1 MDLARHMICA
11 WWCVVRGDRERLAG
25 RYALA
30 EGWALRGLALARR
43 SRRLRHLL
51 EVQLLNQLGM
61 IRKYQGQYD
70 RSLHAYR
77 GALRIARRHFPRRDG
92 LFASVYHNL
101 AGLEHAR
108 ERYLVAE
115 PFARMGLSL
124 RERSLGGWHLEVAR
138 DLAGLAAILDGQ
150 GRHLEAESMY
160 RRALRILERRGR
172 SARREIAHTLA
183 NLAACLHLMG
193 RPEAAAVARRAASMQ
208 ISLLGAN
215 HPETR
220 QTLANVAAIERSGS
234 AMQAD

>member
-1 MDLARHMICA
+1 M
-11 WWCVVRGDRERLAG
+11 
-25 RYALA
+25 
-30 EGWALRGLALARR
+30 
-43 SRRLRHLL
+43 
-51 EVQLLNQLGM
+51 
-61 IRKYQGQYD
+61 
-70 RSLHAYR
+70 
-77 GALRIARRHFPRRDG
+77 
-92 LFASVYHNL
+92 
-101 AGLEHAR
+101 
-108 ERYLVAE
+108 
-115 PFARMGLSL
+115 
-124 RERSLGGWHLEVAR
+124 AR